1 MPDRE
6 MPTSQPIALIS
17 DLGESRLNNN
27 ESLGRASY
35 GNPRY
40 QAPEIRRSHQYST
53 ASDVYA
59 LGCLVADIAAVN
71 WQIASNNG
79 IISKSIPEAILGLI
93 IDCKDP
99 LPERRPSA
107 AGICNTLEGI
117 GTSGGQ
123 DDLGLMTIEPEIFQF
138 LFSHS
143 GNEPSGSSGGE
154 IPL

>member
-6 MPTSQPIALIS
+6 TPKQPIALIS
-17 DLGESRLNNN
+17 DLGESRLINN

-40 QAPEIRRSHQYST
+40 WAPEIRRSHQYST

-59 LGCLVADIAAVN
+59 LGRLIADIAAIT

-79 IISKSIPEAILGLI
+79 TVSKSIPEAILGLV
-93 IDCKDP
+93 IDCQNP

-107 AGICNTLEGI
+107 SEICNTLEDI
-117 GTSGGQ
+117 RMSGRP
-123 DDLGLMTIEPEIFQF
+123 DDLRLVAIDTEILESLISQ
-138 LFSHS
+138 SD
-143 GNEPSGSSGGE
+143 NEPSGSSGGE